1 MASQPVADSEVVYG
15 GRPDETTDVQHAE
28 KNLAQLARLEHHDAT
43 SRGTTQVRSVGR
55 PFGLRHQ
62 ARRPAQRRARVR
74 KRGRIRHAAQI
85 RRWGRDVA
93 LRRGAHEDRPGQSRR
108 P

>member
-1 MASQPVADSEVVYG
+1 MA
-15 GRPDETTDVQHAE
+15 DEMTDVQHAE

-43 SRGTTQVRSVGR
+43 SRGTTQVRSVR
-55 PFGLRHQ
+55 HPFGLRHQ

-108 P
+108 PCGCDVPP